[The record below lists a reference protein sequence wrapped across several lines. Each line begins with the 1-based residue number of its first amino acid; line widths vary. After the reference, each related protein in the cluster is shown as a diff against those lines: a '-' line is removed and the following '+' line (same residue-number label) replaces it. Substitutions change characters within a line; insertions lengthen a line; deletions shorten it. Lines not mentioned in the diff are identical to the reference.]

1 MMTLLKKAECHIL
14 TACLLMAVLLP
25 AITANAQTN
34 PVKFSLVEGMG
45 EVSLGKITGITQD
58 ANGYMWFTDQ
68 DKSCITRF
76 DGYSMRSYRYD
87 PGNPAG
93 LGGSYPE
100 TIYTDPKGFLW
111 IGFYGMGLD
120 RFDPSTEKFTHY
132 RYYPGEA
139 NSLSSDTVSVV
150 CMDRNGKLWIGTNNG
165 LDILDPV
172 TGHMQHF
179 RHDEARAGSLDYNI
193 VRSICIDAQ
202 GTVWV
207 GTGIAWDANEDG
219 GLNRFDP
226 ATQSFS
232 HYLQNQ
238 KVRALFED
246 SRGRLWAGTSG
257 NKLYSVDKTSG
268 KTWLHDIMPMAGS
281 PVDHIT
287 FIREDGNGQ
296 LWIGTFE
303 SGIVRYDANSHTSTP
318 YGNGQGLVDN
328 SGWQAYTS
336 REGVLWFSTQ
346 SANLYRVDLSKKPY
360 RFYPAKS
367 AVLAFAE
374 PQKNHLWLS
383 TNQVLIG
390 EQPWAR
396 TKFIGVTDAPVKTE
410 ALHGLSQFLP
420 AGNGDQW
427 LLVNGR
433 LLRLDAEKNTLQTVL
448 GDSDYIRCMTA
459 IDKTNLMLATASGL
473 YTFDVTTKQKHT
485 LPGGTNDILS
495 LFIDS
500 DHTLWAGRFNSN
512 GLSRT
517 DPSGQVT
524 TLLKGSTVTCL
535 FKDNKNNF
543 WAGTANGAYVK
554 KQGQDNFSLFR
565 LKGSAIGSANIG
577 GIVQDDSGYIW
588 ISSRSGIFQ
597 LNPENNDIRVY
608 GLNYGI
614 NTSGLTGTI
623 FRKQSGEILV
633 GSKVGFY
640 TFDPHNIALQS
651 PAPQI
656 IMRELKVSGQLL
668 IPIDSVQSVT
678 LQHNQDIFSIGF
690 AGIHFSNP
698 GENIHLY
705 KLQGYDPD
713 WRKAGAERTAYYFN
727 VPPGKYTFR
736 VRVGNNE
743 DVWAEKSLPI
753 EILPAWW
760 TNIYFI
766 IFSLLLVGILL
777 YAAVRYRFR
786 LQLRRQLEK
795 SRIDQQLAELQQR
808 SAELEM
814 QALRSQMNPHFIF
827 NALNAINRFI
837 LEDDTSEASGYLT
850 KFSRLIRF
858 ILQNSEQSLIPLER
872 ELQTLELYLELE
884 ALRFDYHFSYT
895 IQTDPSLDTPSI
907 LVPPLII
914 QPYAENAIWHGL
926 MHKATHGHLEIKL
939 HKDNNWLYCI
949 IRDDGIGRKRAGELK
964 SKSANQHKSMGMKIT
979 AGRMELLKKQTRYA
993 SAITINDPVKK
1004 DGSSGGT
1011 EVILKIPL
1019 KYD

>member
-1 MMTLLKKAECHIL
+1 MMTLLKKAERHVL
-14 TACLLMAVLLP
+14 TACMLMAVLLVTLP
-25 AITANAQTN
+25 ATAQNN

-87 PGNPAG
+87 PANPAG

-132 RYYPGEA
+132 RYYPGEV

-150 CMDRNGKLWIGTNNG
+150 CMDHQGKLWIGTNNG
-165 LDILDPV
+165 LDVLNPV
-172 TGHMQHF
+172 TGTMQHF
-179 RHDEARAGSLDYNI
+179 RHNPSRSESLDYNI
-193 VRSICIDAQ
+193 VRSICVDAQ

-207 GTGIAWDANEDG
+207 GTGIAWDENEAG

-232 HYLQNQ
+232 HYLQDQ
-238 KVRALFED
+238 KVRAIFED
-246 SRGRLWAGTSG
+246 SKGRLWAGTAG
-257 NKLYSVDKTSG
+257 NKLYSVDKETG
-268 KTWLHDIMPMAGS
+268 KTWQHTIMPAAAS

-287 FIREDGNGQ
+287 FIREDGSGQ

-303 SGIVRYDANSHTSTP
+303 SGIVRYDVSSHTYIR
-318 YGNGQGLVDN
+318 YGDGQGLMDN

-360 RFYPAKS
+360 RFYSSKS
-367 AVLAFAE
+367 GVLGFAE
-374 PQKNHLWLS
+374 PEKNQLWLS
-383 TNQVLIG
+383 TTHLLIS
-390 EQPWAR
+390 EKPWAKP
-396 TKFIGVTDAPVKTE
+396 KFIGVGQPGKNDETA
-410 ALHGLSQFLP
+410 GLSQFLP
-420 AGNGDQW
+420 GENGNQW
-427 LLVNGR
+427 VLLNGS
-433 LLRLDAEKNTLQTVL
+433 LSRLDVEKNELRPVIN
-448 GDSDYIRCMTA
+448 DSDYIRHMTA
-459 IDKTNLMLATASGL
+459 VDKTHLLLATISGL
-473 YTFDVTTKQKHT
+473 YTLDLTTLQKQKI
-485 LPGGTNDILS
+485 PGSVNDILT
-495 LFIDS
+495 LFIDN

-512 GLSRT
+512 GLSRI
-517 DPSGQVT
+517 DPSGQIT
-524 TLLKGSTVTCL
+524 TLLKGNTVNCL
-535 FKDNKNNF
+535 FKDKKNNF
-543 WAGTANGAYVK
+543 WVGTPNGSYVK
-554 KQGQDNFSLFR
+554 KQGQNNFSLFH

-577 GIVQDDSGYIW
+577 GITQDDSGYIW

-608 GLNYGI
+608 GFNYGI
-614 NTSGLTGTI
+614 NSSSLTGAI

-640 TFDPHNIALQS
+640 TFDPRNIAMQS

-678 LQHNQDIFSIGF
+678 LQHNQNIFSIGF

-705 KLQGYDPD
+705 KLESYDAD

-727 VPPGKYTFR
+727 VPPGKYIFR

-743 DVWAEKSLPI
+743 DIWAEKSLPI
-753 EILPAWW
+753 EIVPAWW

-766 IFSLLLVGILL
+766 IFSLLLIAAIL

-795 SRIDQQLAELQQR
+795 SKIDQQLAELQQR
-808 SAELEM
+808 SSELEM